1 MNKALGSL
9 TILFIGLV
17 LLSFK
22 SSEWSIEQLS
32 SADTLRKA
40 YSRPPHLWPKPNVD
54 QSVKFTELGTLLK
67 SPIDTSDA
75 ETKPIILLG
84 KLLFFDPRLSASNK
98 ISCATCHAPNLFW
111 ADAKEVSLGHDDLPN
126 VRNAPALEN
135 VWFYKSFFW
144 DGRAKTLA
152 QQAEGPMSAHNE
164 MNQDLSKLASKISAI
179 NGYGEYFKSAFGT
192 TQVTNERIFKS
203 LATFQQTI
211 VSELSAFDYFLNGD
225 TLALTDQ
232 QLRGLHLFRTKARCM
247 NCHYGPYFTDNEFHN
262 LGLSEYGKANQDLGL
277 YNVSKKMEDVGKFK
291 TPGLRN
297 VAQTGPWFH
306 NGMVKTLDSLMLLYN
321 MGMPDITPEGD
332 QKADKLF
339 PKNDKLLR
347 GIMLS
352 VGERKAIIA
361 FLEALSSPIKIQ
373 APQLLP
379 K

>member
-1 MNKALGSL
+1 MNKALGLLS
-9 TILFIGLV
+9 ILFIGLV

-22 SSEWSIEQLS
+22 SSDWSVEIQS
-32 SADTLRKA
+32 NADTLRKV

-54 QSVKFTELGTLLK
+54 QTVKFTELGTLLK
-67 SPIDTSDA
+67 SPIDTCNV
-75 ETKPIILLG
+75 ETQPIILLG

-111 ADAKEVSLGHDDLPN
+111 ADAKEVSLGYDDLPN
-126 VRNAPALEN
+126 IRNAPALEN

-152 QQAEGPMSAHNE
+152 QQAEGPISAHNE
-164 MNQDLSKLASKISAI
+164 MNQDLSSLASKISKI
-179 NGYGEYFKSAFGT
+179 KGYRMYFKSAFGT
-192 TQVTNERIFKS
+192 AQVTNERIFKS

-211 VSELSAFDYFLNGD
+211 VSEPSAFDHFLNGD

-277 YNVSKKMEDVGKFK
+277 YNVSKKNEDVGKFK

-297 VAQTGPWFH
+297 AAQTGPWFH
-306 NGMVKTLDSLMLLYN
+306 NGSVKTLDSLMILYN
-321 MGMPDITPEGD
+321 MGMPDVAPEGD
-332 QKADKLF
+332 QKLDKLF

-373 APQLLP
+373 APNQLP
-379 K
+379 R